1 MLIRLCI
8 LLVCLGSVGGLMC
21 YFCTDTTGEDKG
33 NECQTWVRTM
43 RYYRKKFEDKGK
55 YSTDKYVKNCTEYGK
70 DQNGEQSPVY
80 CMIASIQERGNVRS
94 FIRDCS
100 NGKNFFTDE
109 INNQFED
116 KVVTNDNQTTCRYT
130 GQGYIAC
137 VTLCGGPD
145 VQGFKYG
152 YGNFCN
158 GPVSLAVATTIS
170 DLLIFFVIMFSS
182 MYQYL

>member
-1 MLIRLCI
+1 MITRLFWIFI
-8 LLVCLGSVGGLMC
+8 L
-21 YFCTDTTGEDKG
+21 
-33 NECQTWVRTM
+33 
-43 RYYRKKFEDKGK
+43 
-55 YSTDKYVKNCTEYGK
+55 
-70 DQNGEQSPVY
+70 
-80 CMIASIQERGNVRS
+80 GNVRS

-116 KVVTNDNQTTCRYT
+116 NVVTNDNQTTCRYT

-137 VTLCGGPD
+137 VTLCGGPEG
-145 VQGFKYG
+145 QGFKYG

-182 MYQYL
+182 MYRYLWLQVVIWIKVLTSQWRKCFRNPQIVNSFKNLPDTHDTLFFW